1 MHPDLIQEFN
11 LEGRVAVITGAA
23 SGIGREAARVL
34 AQAGAQVVLADVN
47 EAGLEETKGL
57 VTQLGGKA
65 LVRRTNVSQR
75 ADMDALADAAVR
87 EFGRLDIWFNAA
99 GILRNAMITDVDEAQ
114 FEEIFGVNLKGTY
127 WGCAA
132 AARTMK
138 AQGRGGAIVNVASA
152 AMDMPAPNL
161 SLYAMTKAG
170 VAMLTRNAA
179 KEFGPLGIR
188 VNAIAPGWIETPM
201 VAYRFSDAEGQI
213 DEAKRQETVKQ
224 MGMGSPLGLTGK
236 PRDIALA
243 MLYLVSDAS
252 RFVTGQVV
260 RPNGGVAMP

>member
-11 LEGRVAVITGAA
+11 LEGRVAVVTGGA

-34 AQAGAQVVLADVN
+34 AQAGAKVMLGDVN
-47 EAGLEETKGL
+47 EGGLAETEGL
-57 VTQLGGKA
+57 VSQVGGKA
-65 LVRRTNVSQR
+65 ASRVTNVSQR
-75 ADMDALADAAVR
+75 AEQDALADAAVR

-99 GILRNAMITDVDEAQ
+99 GILRNAMIMDVDEAQ
-114 FEEIFGVNLKGTY
+114 FDEIFGVNLKGTY

-132 AARTMK
+132 AARVMK

-152 AMDMPAPNL
+152 AMDMPAPTL
-161 SLYAMTKAG
+161 SLYAMTKAS
-170 VAMLTRNAA
+170 VAMLTRDAA
-179 KEFGPLGIR
+179 KEFGPFGVR
-188 VNAIAPGWIETPM
+188 VNAIAPGWIETPL
-201 VAYRFSDAEGQI
+201 VAYRFSDEQGKI
-213 DEAKRQETVKQ
+213 DEARRQEVVKQ

>member
-11 LEGRVAVITGAA
+11 LEGRVAVVTGGA

-34 AQAGAQVVLADVN
+34 AQAGAKVMLGDVN
-47 EAGLEETKGL
+47 EGGLAETEGL
-57 VTQLGGKA
+57 VSQVGGKA
-65 LVRRTNVSQR
+65 ASRVTNVSQR
-75 ADMDALADAAVR
+75 AEQDALADAAVR
-87 EFGRLDIWFNAA
+87 EFGGLDIWFNAA
-99 GILRNAMITDVDEAQ
+99 GILRNAMIMDVDEAQ
-114 FEEIFGVNLKGTY
+114 FDEIFGVNLKGTY

-132 AARTMK
+132 AARVMK

-152 AMDMPAPNL
+152 AMDMPAPTL
-161 SLYAMTKAG
+161 SLYAMTKAS
-170 VAMLTRNAA
+170 VAMLTRDAA
-179 KEFGPLGIR
+179 KEFGPFGVR
-188 VNAIAPGWIETPM
+188 VNAIAPGWIETPL
-201 VAYRFSDAEGQI
+201 VAYRFSDEQGKI
-213 DEAKRQETVKQ
+213 DEARRQEVVKQ